1 ELFPKRGGF
10 ASLSAQPAFCTGGC
24 GPPPPPPAPPAPFG
38 AAFPPPPPPLP
49 ADGGGPAAK
58 AAGQLDAEDAGAA
71 ALICGDLVR
80 CWAGCLVEV
89 AFLRRCKLRAV
100 QDEQFDLAQI
110 AKSQEPEA

>member
-1 ELFPKRGGF
+1 
-10 ASLSAQPAFCTGGC
+10 
-24 GPPPPPPAPPAPFG
+24 APPCAGG

-110 AKSQEPEA
+110 AKSQEPEARPLAYAHPSRWFLDANKPICHHGHD